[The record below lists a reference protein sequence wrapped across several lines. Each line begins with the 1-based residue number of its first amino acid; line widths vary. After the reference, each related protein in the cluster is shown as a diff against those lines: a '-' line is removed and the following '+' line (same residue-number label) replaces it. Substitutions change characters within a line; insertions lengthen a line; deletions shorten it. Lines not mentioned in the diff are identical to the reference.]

1 LPNAPMRNI
10 LNPTLCGCGRVSP
23 RLRLALWAKH
33 MDSRFPEKL
42 FYRIGDVSEI
52 TGIKPHVLRYWESE
66 FSGLH
71 PRKNHAGQRVY
82 ERRDVELVLEIKKL
96 LYEQRYT
103 ISGAKKLLA
112 RRNKPALK
120 KPTPAKR
127 PADISEALKLC
138 SQELRG
144 LLALLKQDGPGL
156 QQNGGQSPHLPQ
168 R

>member
-1 LPNAPMRNI
+1 
-10 LNPTLCGCGRVSP
+10 
-23 RLRLALWAKH
+23 
-33 MDSRFPEKL
+33 MDSRFPDKL

-52 TGIKPHVLRYWESE
+52 TGIRPHVLRYWEAE

-71 PRKNHAGQRVY
+71 PRKNRAGQRIY

-112 RRNKPALK
+112 RQSKRAPK
-120 KPTPAKR
+120 KLRRANA
-127 PADISEALKLC
+127 PADMSAALQLC
-138 SQELRG
+138 CQELRG
-144 LLALLKQDGPGL
+144 ILALLQQDEHRPPRRTGM
-156 QQNGGQSPHLPQ
+156 QAE